1 MAHDCAEKIMQLHHM
16 GLSVTEIAREIYVA
30 KEQVARV
37 IEEHGERPTTSGQRR
52 VKAARIRYEQD
63 ILTPLERRRKA
74 LTMSKSL
81 SKEKIGEVQA
91 LIESGAKKADII
103 EQTGVSRS
111 TVDRIANG
119 TLTADGKIAPP
130 APDRSEPAVEPGQ
143 IFTAPESMADTLP
156 PRDVAILRS
165 LTEQVLRALAG
176 VEGETDA
183 DSRNLGQ
190 AYGLLTAVQLILGGG
205 AE

>member
-103 EQTGVSRS
+103 EQTGVSAS
-111 TVDRIANG
+111 TVDRIRSG
-119 TLTADGKIAPP
+119 QLTAEGKPDKP
-130 APDRSEPAVEPGQ
+130 APQTSPAQV
-143 IFTAPESMADTLP
+143 FTALETAPDALSVKDT
-156 PRDVAILRS
+156 RILRS

-183 DSRNLGQ
+183 DSQNLGQ

>member
-1 MAHDCAEKIMQLHHM
+1 MTRKQFRDYADRLYAN
-16 GLSVTEIAREIYVA
+16 
-30 KEQVARV
+30 
-37 IEEHGERPTTSGQRR
+37 
-52 VKAARIRYEQD
+52 D

-143 IFTAPESMADTLP
+143 IFTAPESTTNTLSR
-156 PRDVAILRS
+156 RDVDILRS

-183 DSRNLGQ
+183 DSHNLGQ

-205 AE
+205 A

>member
-1 MAHDCAEKIMQLHHM
+1 MTRKQFRNYADRLY
-16 GLSVTEIAREIYVA
+16 TN
-30 KEQVARV
+30 
-37 IEEHGERPTTSGQRR
+37 
-52 VKAARIRYEQD
+52 D

-74 LTMSKSL
+74 VMGHQKL
-81 SKEKIGEVQA
+81 SKEKIEEVQQ
-91 LIESGAKKADII
+91 LIAGGVKKADII

-130 APDRSEPAVEPGQ
+130 VPDRSEPAIEPGQ
-143 IFTAPESMADTLP
+143 IFTVPESTTNTLP

-183 DSRNLGQ
+183 DSHNLGQ
-190 AYGLLTAVQLILGGG
+190 AYGLLVAAQLILGG
-205 AE
+205 EP

>member
-1 MAHDCAEKIMQLHHM
+1 MTRGQFKKLAH
-16 GLSVTEIAREIYVA
+16 
-30 KEQVARV
+30 
-37 IEEHGERPTTSGQRR
+37 ERYTN
-52 VKAARIRYEQD
+52 D

-103 EQTGVSRS
+103 EQTGVSAS
-111 TVDRIANG
+111 TVDRIKNG
-119 TLTADGKIAPP
+119 TLTADGDKAHIVQHKSQNQPRN
-130 APDRSEPAVEPGQ
+130 DTEPC
-143 IFTAPESMADTLP
+143 FRAPESIADTLSR
-156 PRDVAILRS
+156 RDVDILRS

-183 DSRNLGQ
+183 DSHNLGQ